1 MYYMA
6 KTILVVEDSSSIRQ
20 LLSSTLRQFGYTVVE
35 AVDGRDGLVKLE
47 DLAADLIITD
57 LHMPTLDGIGLIHG
71 VRANSAYRFVPIIIL
86 TTENQNSIKHEAV
99 TAGASAWVT
108 KPFKPA
114 EILDVIR
121 KVMH

>member
-1 MYYMA
+1 MA

-20 LLSSTLRQFGYTVVE
+20 LLSSTLTRFGYTVVE
-35 AVDGRDGLVKLE
+35 AVDGLDGLVKLE
-47 DLAADLIITD
+47 DLAVDLIITD
-57 LHMPTLDGIGLIHG
+57 LHMPSLDGIGLIHG
-71 VRANSAYRFVPIIIL
+71 VRDNAAYRFVPIIIL
-86 TTENQNSIKHEAV
+86 TTENQNAIKHEAV